1 MSIPQHAQGSAIK
14 KLQDAWHR
22 LNQRPYPRNS
32 SDLGV
37 AALYAELRQ
46 VDEAMTERL
55 RRLIAGQPVNRL
67 DFDPPADFLDRL
79 QSAGNLPSA
88 AASEARNY
96 IDYVS
101 ELYQVLRL
109 AKLIAR

>member
-14 KLQDAWHR
+14 KLEDAWHR

-32 SDLGV
+32 SDPGV

-46 VDEAMTERL
+46 IDETMTERL
-55 RRLIAGQPVNRL
+55 RKLIAGQPVNRL
-67 DFDPPADFLDRL
+67 DFDPPSDFLDRL
-79 QSAGNLPSA
+79 QSAGKLPSA
-88 AASEARNY
+88 AANEAHTY
-96 IDYVS
+96 IDYVN